1 MLTKFKRNVVDL
13 FIDSVANTLS
23 TDLSGTVTVNNSS
36 ANVTGSGT
44 NFTVDFTVDDRLFIG
59 SESRQIISI
68 VNNTLMTVGSAYS
81 ANASANTYKKG
92 RLKNDSYYVFAAR
105 QSPYDNE
112 AIAANTIDDDYESQI
127 FLQDER
133 ICIESL

>member
-23 TDLSGTVTVNNSS
+23 TDLSGTVTVNTSS

-68 VNNTLMTVGSAYS
+68 VNNTLVVVLHIQQT
-81 ANASANTYKKG
+81 
-92 RLKNDSYYVFAAR
+92 RLPTHIRRVD
-105 QSPYDNE
+105 
-112 AIAANTIDDDYESQI
+112 
-127 FLQDER
+127 
-133 ICIESL
+133 